1 MAMRK
6 MHFGEHII
14 VNDYMYM
21 NEAIKSW
28 KLENNYFLWI
38 FSDITLSKSKE
49 SIIADDWVLTH
60 SWKDSYFICDSY
72 KNKYN
77 IKIEILIQILWKVC
91 QKISIPIH
99 KNF

>member
-6 MHFGEHII
+6 MHFHI

-21 NEAIKSW
+21 NEEIKSW

-49 SIIADDWVLTH
+49 SIIADVWVDHLFFFC
-60 SWKDSYFICDSY
+60 SDDIIRSLEQMADYINWPGFSDDFIWSY
-72 KNKYN
+72 
-77 IKIEILIQILWKVC
+77 EIVR
-91 QKISIPIH
+91 S
-99 KNF
+99 